1 MQQGGANFG
10 PNGGAW
16 GYGNRQWDGRNGDG
30 PVRPQEFQQTY
41 RDTLQSL
48 QQLQG
53 QLRDDPNMARDIQGL
68 MRDLRE
74 INPFGGG
81 NDPLLAERIQAAL
94 AGVEQ
99 VEMELRRKV
108 EETNGGG
115 SVRSPG
121 GEKVPAGYADKVA
134 EYYRKLGKSK

>member
-1 MQQGGANFG
+1 MGGNYGGG
-10 PNGGAW
+10 P
-16 GYGNRQWDGRNGDG
+16 GYGNRQWDGRYNDG

-41 RDTLQSL
+41 RNTMQSL

-53 QLRDDPNMARDIQGL
+53 QLRDDPNMARDIQSL
-68 MRDLRE
+68 MRDLRA
-74 INPFGGG
+74 IDPFAGGS
-81 NDPLLAERIQAAL
+81 DPLLTARIAAAL

-108 EETNGGG
+108 EEAAGGG

>member
-1 MQQGGANFG
+1 
-10 PNGGAW
+10 
-16 GYGNRQWDGRNGDG
+16 
-30 PVRPQEFQQTY
+30 VRPQEFQQTY
-41 RDTLQSL
+41 RDTMQSL

-53 QLRDDPNMARDIQGL
+53 QLRDDPNMARDVQGL

-74 INPFGGG
+74 LNPFGGG
-81 NDPLLAERIQAAL
+81 NDPLLAERIGAAL

-108 EETNGGG
+108 EEVNGG
-115 SVRSPG
+115 SVRSSG
-121 GEKVPAGYADKVA
+121 GEKVPPGYADKVA

>member
-1 MQQGGANFG
+1 MGGNFG
-10 PNGGAW
+10 GNW
-16 GYGNRQWDGRNGDG
+16 GYGNRQFDGRYNDG
-30 PVRPQEFQQTY
+30 PIRPADFQQTY
-41 RDTLQSL
+41 RDTMQSL

-74 INPFGGG
+74 INPFAGG
-81 NDPLLAERIQAAL
+81 NDPLLAARIQAAL

-108 EETNGGG
+108 EEANGGG

-121 GEKVPAGYADKVA
+121 GERVPAGYADKVA

>member
-1 MQQGGANFG
+1 MG
-10 PNGGAW
+10 PNGPAMGGQW
-16 GYGNRQWDGRNGDG
+16 GPGYGNRQFDGRFNEGA
-30 PVRPQEFQQTY
+30 VRPQDFQQTY
-41 RDTLQSL
+41 RNTMQSL

-74 INPFGGG
+74 INPFAGGS
-81 NDPLLAERIQAAL
+81 DPLLAERIQAAL

-108 EETNGGG
+108 EEANGGG

-121 GEKVPAGYADKVA
+121 GEKVPPGYADKVA

>member
-1 MQQGGANFG
+1 MG
-10 PNGGAW
+10 PNGPATGGNW
-16 GYGNRQWDGRNGDG
+16 GPGYGNRQFDGRFNEG
-30 PVRPQEFQQTY
+30 PVRPQDFQQTY
-41 RDTLQSL
+41 RNTMQSL

-74 INPFGGG
+74 INPFAGGS
-81 NDPLLAERIQAAL
+81 DPLLAERIQA
-94 AGVEQ
+94 
-99 VEMELRRKV
+99 
-108 EETNGGG
+108 NGGG

-121 GEKVPAGYADKVA
+121 GEKVPPGYADKVA

>member
-1 MQQGGANFG
+1 MQA
-10 PNGGAW
+10 
-16 GYGNRQWDGRNGDG
+16 
-30 PVRPQEFQQTY
+30 
-41 RDTLQSL
+41 L

-68 MRDLRE
+68 MRDLRD
-74 INPFGGG
+74 INPFAGGS
-81 NDPLLAERIQAAL
+81 DPLLAERIQAAL

-108 EETNGGG
+108 EEANGGG

-121 GEKVPAGYADKVA
+121 GEKVPPGYADKVA
-134 EYYRKLGKSK
+134 EYYRKLGKAK